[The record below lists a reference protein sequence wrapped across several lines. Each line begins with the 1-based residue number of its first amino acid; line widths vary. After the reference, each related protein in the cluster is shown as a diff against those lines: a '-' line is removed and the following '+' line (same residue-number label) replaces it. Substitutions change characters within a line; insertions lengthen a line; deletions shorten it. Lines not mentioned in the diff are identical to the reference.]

1 MTIKKQYILPNCTL
15 TLEGLSET
23 SEETNDVF
31 AQQDLSILV
40 NAECHFVGS
49 NQKLSGGSIFFENL
63 VKSVSAYAQEFLSG
77 LPHLQNSRTES
88 SQINIEKITDHNSH
102 RLTFEPESDT
112 QQPKSEIELTTVEL
126 FDLVEAVDQFF
137 ADKYTLSSIE
147 MELQSLGKR
156 YRQRDEP
163 LMQRLTPVGIG
174 LASLAFATTT
184 FFVIPI
190 PEIREPQSTPQSSP
204 TEVEPTPVEDKET
217 EVDP

>member
-15 TLEGLSET
+15 TLEGLSEA
-23 SEETNDVF
+23 SEETDDVF
-31 AQQDLSILV
+31 AQQTLSILV

-49 NQKLSGGSIFFENL
+49 NQKLSGGSVFFENL

-77 LPHLQNSRTES
+77 LPHLQNSQTES
-88 SQINIEKITDHNSH
+88 SQIHIEKITNHNLH

-112 QQPKSEIELTTVEL
+112 QQQKAEIELNTVEL

-137 ADKYTLSSIE
+137 ADKYTLSSIG

-163 LMQRLTPVGIG
+163 LIQRLTPVGIG

-184 FFVIPI
+184 FFAIPI
-190 PEIREPQSTPQSSP
+190 PEIREPQPTPQSSP
-204 TEVEPTPVEDKET
+204 TEVEPTPLEDQET

>member
-15 TLEGLSET
+15 TLEGLSEA

-31 AQQDLSILV
+31 AQQALSILV

-49 NQKLSGGSIFFENL
+49 NQKLSGGSVFFENL

-77 LPHLQNSRTES
+77 LPHRQNSQTES
-88 SQINIEKITDHNSH
+88 SQIHIEKITDHNLH

-112 QQPKSEIELTTVEL
+112 QQQKSEIELNTVEL

-137 ADKYTLSSIE
+137 ADKYTLSSIR

-163 LMQRLTPVGIG
+163 LIQRLTPVGIG

-190 PEIREPQSTPQSSP
+190 PEISEPQSTPQSSP
-204 TEVEPTPVEDKET
+204 TEVEPTPLEERET

>member
-15 TLEGLSET
+15 TLEGLSEA

-31 AQQDLSILV
+31 AQQPLSILV

-49 NQKLSGGSIFFENL
+49 NQKLSGGSVFFENL

-77 LPHLQNSRTES
+77 LPHRQNSQTES
-88 SQINIEKITDHNSH
+88 SQIHIEKITAHNLH

-112 QQPKSEIELTTVEL
+112 QQQKSEIELNTVEL

-137 ADKYTLSSIE
+137 ADKYTLSSIR

-163 LMQRLTPVGIG
+163 LIQRLTPVGIG

-190 PEIREPQSTPQSSP
+190 PEISEPQSTPQSSP
-204 TEVEPTPVEDKET
+204 TEVEPTPLEDQET

>member
-15 TLEGLSET
+15 TLEGLSEA

-31 AQQDLSILV
+31 AQQALSILV

-49 NQKLSGGSIFFENL
+49 NQKLSGGSVFFENL

-77 LPHLQNSRTES
+77 LPHRQNSQTES
-88 SQINIEKITDHNSH
+88 SQILIEKITDHNLH

-112 QQPKSEIELTTVEL
+112 QQQKSEIELNTVEL

-137 ADKYTLSSIE
+137 ADKYTLSSIR

-163 LMQRLTPVGIG
+163 LIQRLTPVGIG

-190 PEIREPQSTPQSSP
+190 PEISEPQSTPQSSP
-204 TEVEPTPVEDKET
+204 TEVEPTPLEERET